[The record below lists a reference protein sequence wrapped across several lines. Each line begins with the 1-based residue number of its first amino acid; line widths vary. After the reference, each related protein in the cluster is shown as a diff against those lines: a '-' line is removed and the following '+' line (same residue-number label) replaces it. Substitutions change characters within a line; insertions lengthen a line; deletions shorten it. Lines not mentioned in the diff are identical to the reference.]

1 MKQTYSKLLSMTGKW
16 KQNPILQLYGSENIP
31 MKKHLQ
37 LLLKTHTHT
46 HKYPIK
52 VSTVVLLLLKSK
64 DRAELS

>member
-37 LLLKTHTHT
+37 LLLKTHTH
-46 HKYPIK
+46 KYSIK